1 MVLKGNCIMAQ
12 SGGPT
17 AVINSSICGIIQ
29 EALKHDQIEGIYGA
43 LNGILGILHENI
55 MDLRQESKET
65 IEGLR
70 HTPSSALG
78 SCRYKLKEEDYD
90 KAMKIFTKY
99 NIRYFF
105 YAGGNDSMDT
115 ANKISKLAQE
125 RNYELRVIGVPK
137 TVDNDLRVTDHCP
150 GYGSVIRHNAIAIRD
165 AGRDTEAIGTTD
177 KVKIVETMGR
187 NTGWIAAGSALARE
201 QENDAPHLIYLPERP
216 TIIDKLLNDV
226 QKVYDK
232 LGYCLIA
239 ASEGLVDEQGEPLS
253 TSASKVDLDGF
264 GHKQYGGVGEFL
276 ANVIKEKLEL
286 KARTD
291 KPATMQRSAG
301 DRVSSVDEEEA
312 YRAGQTAVQQAVEGK
327 SDCMVALIREE
338 GKEYRCRTELVPL
351 HKIANERKE
360 VPDEYI
366 SPEGNDMTRKFID
379 YAKPLMG
386 GSLHPYVRLKKVFL

>member
-17 AVINSSICGIIQ
+17 AVINSSICGVIQ
-29 EALKHDQIEGIYGA
+29 EAFQQDQIEGIYGA
-43 LNGILGILHENI
+43 MNGILGVLNEKII
-55 MDLRQESKET
+55 DLRQESKET
-65 IEGLR
+65 IERLR

-90 KAMKIFTKY
+90 RVREVFKKY

-125 RNYELRVIGVPK
+125 KGYELRVIGVPK

-187 NTGWIAAGSALARE
+187 NTGWIAAGSVLARE
-201 QENDAPHLIYLPERP
+201 QEDDAPHLIYLPEKS

-226 QKVYDK
+226 QKVYER
-232 LGYCLIA
+232 LGYCLVA
-239 ASEGLVDEQGEPLS
+239 ASEGLVDEQGEPLT

-276 ANVIKEKLEL
+276 ANLIKDKLGL
-286 KARTD
+286 KARVD
-291 KPATMQRSAG
+291 KPATTQRSAG
-301 DRVSSVDEEEA
+301 DRVSSTDEEEA
-312 YRAGQTAVQQAVEGK
+312 YRVGQTAVREAVNEK
-327 SDCMVALIREE
+327 SGYMVALLREE
-338 GKEYRCRTELVPL
+338 GKEYHCRAELVPL
-351 HKIANERKE
+351 EEVANVRKD

-366 SPEGNDMTRKFID
+366 NSAGNDVTPKFLD
-379 YAKPLMG
+379 YAQPLIG
-386 GSLHPYVRLKKVFL
+386 APLHPYVRLKKVFL